1 MRKLVALVA
10 VLATAV
16 PALGAGTA
24 GAGSAGTSRVA
35 PAGNPLACQDGVF
48 DVLSS
53 VTAPA
58 SSARAGMRE
67 PVLRVGPTDSELPNG
82 KAGKA
87 AAGFPV
93 TIPTY
98 VHVVHDGPAGLVT
111 QATIAEQL
119 TVLNTTY
126 AGFPTG
132 VDTGFRFQLA
142 GVDVT
147 DNAAWYAA
155 GPGTAEEFAMKG
167 ALKQGGPTALNL
179 YLTSGENF
187 LGWAYF
193 PKINVWQKK
202 YQVLDGVVVD
212 YRTLPGGPYGTAF
225 SLGKTATHE
234 IGHWLGLYHTFERG
248 CQADGDRIDDTP
260 AMFEPTSG
268 CPAGKDTCPAPGL
281 DPIHNYMD
289 YSFDSCYEEFT
300 PDQTA
305 RMQAQYLH
313 WRLKRDS

>member
-1 MRKLVALVA
+1 MRKLPLLVGL
-10 VLATAV
+10 LATAV
-16 PALGAGTA
+16 LALGAGTA
-24 GAGSAGTSRVA
+24 GAGADARHAA
-35 PAGNPLACQDGVF
+35 PTGNPLACDDGVF
-48 DVLSS
+48 DALSA
-53 VTAPA
+53 VTAG
-58 SSARAGMRE
+58 SSTARAGMRE
-67 PVLRVGPTDSELPNG
+67 PVLRVGPSDSDIPNG
-82 KAGKA
+82 KAAKA
-87 AAGFPV
+87 GPGFTA
-93 TIPTY
+93 TIATY
-98 VHVVHDGPAGLVT
+98 VHVVHDGATGVVPA
-111 QATIAEQL
+111 ATVAEQIS
-119 TVLNTTY
+119 VLNTTY
-126 AGFPTG
+126 GGFSTG
-132 VDTGFRFQLA
+132 VETGFRFQLA
-142 GVDVT
+142 GLDYT
-147 DNAAWYAA
+147 DDAAWYAA

-179 YLTSGENF
+179 YLTSGENY

-212 YRTLPGGPYGTAF
+212 YRSLPGGPYGSSF

-234 IGHWLGLYHTFERG
+234 VGHWLGLYHTFERG

-260 AMFEPTSG
+260 AMFEPTGG

-313 WRLKRDS
+313 WRVKRDR